1 MLLFEIETKLYTNLY
16 LSQFILWSIEICI
29 YVHVLVHIY
38 NQLTTH
44 RKKLNAMEAV
54 LIRTINGQDK
64 HHHY

>member
-44 RKKLNAMEAV
+44 RKKLPFFKRYGSSAHKNNKWT
-54 LIRTINGQDK
+54 R
-64 HHHY
+64 